1 MGSVIK
7 ITSTVAFAA
16 ACSVLAGCGG
26 APSES
31 DIKAAVEKQVKAE
44 RDAMEQISGK
54 PAMEMVKGMF
64 PEIKSVHKIGCKEDG
79 EKAYR
84 CDVELEVAQGKQ
96 TGKNAASLR
105 FVKGS
110 DGWIAQK

>member
-1 MGSVIK
+1 MRSIIK
-7 ITSTVAFAA
+7 ISSTIAFAA

-31 DIKAAVEKQVKAE
+31 DIKTALEKQVKAE

-54 PAMEMVKGMF
+54 QAMEMMKGMF
-64 PEIKSVHKIGCKEDG
+64 AEIKSVHKIGCKDDG
-79 EKAYR
+79 EKAYK
-84 CDVELEVAQGKQ
+84 CDVELELVQGKQ

-105 FVKGS
+105 FLKGS